1 MLSVQSRINMSVFET
16 IPHMAA
22 SLLWREVVLL
32 TLTLLCLTAP
42 LSWPYYTACLL
53 ILTIIVSCSAHVTF
67 RQYQLASGSCTV
79 VNSLLYLLSVFL
91 QAIEIHSEAILL
103 LRLLWRDGS
112 LCWYQSQP
120 LVFCILLSP
129 RLSLSIFNEQVF
141 KNSELVKIQYNGFSI
156 S

>member
-1 MLSVQSRINMSVFET
+1 MSVFET

-53 ILTIIVSCSAHVTF
+53 ILTMIVSCSAHVTF
-67 RQYQLASGSCTV
+67 RQYQLASGPRTVAV

-112 LCWYQSQP
+112 LYWYQSQP

>member
-1 MLSVQSRINMSVFET
+1 MSVFET

-53 ILTIIVSCSAHVTF
+53 ILTMIVSCSAHVTF

-112 LCWYQSQP
+112 LYWYQSQP